1 MLRPCLFTE
10 CISMEQNF
18 FEPEAHFELDQKWRP
33 ISSSKTVSESDNG
46 SGSFEC
52 NICLDSAND
61 PVVTLCGHLYCWPCI
76 YKWLQVQ
83 SSAEDE
89 PDQKNCPVCKANISH
104 ASLIPL
110 YGRGTSCSESEAKKP
125 HLDVVIPRRPPPGL
139 NTIITSTTTSTS
151 HPNEQLHPNYFQ
163 SHSQSFHQ
171 QYFPHSYGAYAA
183 NMSSSSLGGAS
194 MTSLFNPTIVMF
206 GELVFSRMFG
216 SSETNLFPHP
226 HMNSYPSPGSGSPR
240 MRRHEMQFDKSLNRV
255 SIFLFCCLILCLL
268 SF

>member
-1 MLRPCLFTE
+1 MA
-10 CISMEQNF
+10 MAQNF
-18 FEPEAHFELDQKWRP
+18 FEPEAHFELDGDVSLKQKWRSIP
-33 ISSSKTVSESDNG
+33 SSKKVSENDN
-46 SGSFEC
+46 GSFEC
-52 NICLDSAND
+52 NICLDSASD

-83 SSAEDE
+83 SSSDVE

-110 YGRGTSCSESEAKKP
+110 YGRGRSCSDSEAKKP
-125 HLDVVIPRRPPPGL
+125 NLDLVIPRRPPPGL
-139 NTIITSTTTSTS
+139 NTIITSTTSTS
-151 HPNEQLHPNYFQ
+151 HPNQQLHPNYFQ
-163 SHSQSFHQ
+163 SQSQSFHHP
-171 QYFPHSYGAYAA
+171 YFPHSYGAYAA
-183 NMSSSSLGGAS
+183 NMSSSNLGGAS
-194 MTSLFNPTIVMF
+194 ILFNPTIVMF

-216 SSETNLFPHP
+216 SSDTNLFPHP
-226 HMNSYPSPGSGSPR
+226 PMNSYPSTGSGSPR